1 MLPSA
6 TTLSVLR
13 RGIAGRPP
21 APKLIA
27 ALADPVFD
35 EKDERLLVAKKKP
48 GSGSA
53 VVSVSAR
60 RSAEVPVWS
69 YLERSAQDLG
79 DDREGLKLTRL
90 PFTRDEANAIARMV
104 GVNERHVRL
113 DFDANRQAATN
124 PELAQYR
131 FVHFATH
138 GILNSAH
145 PNLSGLAF
153 SLVNEEGQ
161 PQDGFLRA
169 SEIYNLRLSAD
180 LVVLSACRTG
190 LGKEIRGEGLIGLT
204 RAFMYAGAA
213 RVMVSLWDIND
224 EGTAELMKRFYGN
237 LLGRTKMSPAA
248 ALRSAQVSMAADK
261 RWSSP
266 YYWAGFTLQGEPR

>member
-1 MLPSA
+1 
-6 TTLSVLR
+6 
-13 RGIAGRPP
+13 
-21 APKLIA
+21 
-27 ALADPVFD
+27 
-35 EKDERLLVAKKKP
+35 
-48 GSGSA
+48 
-53 VVSVSAR
+53 
-60 RSAEVPVWS
+60 
-69 YLERSAQDLG
+69 LERSAQDLG
-79 DDREGLKLTRL
+79 DDSEGLRLTRL
-90 PFTRDEANAIARMV
+90 PFTRDEANAIAKMV
-104 GVNERHVRL
+104 GVNERHVQL
-113 DFDANRQAATN
+113 DFDASRQAATN

-169 SEIYNLRLSAD
+169 SEIFNLKLAAD

-237 LLGRTKMSPAA
+237 LLGPTKMSPAA